1 VKRLFW
7 GLIPIVLSS
16 CVSSAGI
23 KEYGWDN
30 NYYNFT
36 VNYLVKNFSNDKE
49 WTVIVYKD
57 VLGDVE
63 EELYIE
69 ADDYW
74 SKDIVFRINNY
85 EREHLSLVAH
95 SLYGTFE
102 TTITIKEINRSISS
116 GSRIKK
122 SGMEYYSLSQMF
134 IDGDTIDLFNNL
146 GNDIIRKWAGE
157 KRRRMPKR
165 FFLSGCTG

>member
-1 VKRLFW
+1 MKRLFLV
-7 GLIPIVLSS
+7 LIPIVLAS
-16 CVSSAGI
+16 CVSSDGI

-36 VNYLVKNFSNDKE
+36 VNYLVKNLSDDEE

-63 EELYIE
+63 EELYIG
-69 ADDYW
+69 AGDYW
-74 SKDIVFRINNY
+74 SKDIAFRINSY
-85 EREHLSLVAH
+85 ESEHLSLVAH

-102 TTITIKEINRSISS
+102 TSITIKEINRSISS

-122 SGMEYYSLSQMF
+122 SGREYYSLSQMF
-134 IDGDTIDLFNNL
+134 IDGDTIDKYRNN
-146 GNDIIRKWAGE
+146 
-157 KRRRMPKR
+157 
-165 FFLSGCTG
+165 